1 MDIVEINDLK
11 QIYIFYIYVY
21 ILHVL
26 IPQYLIN
33 VMRNYLSLYTMYDYV
48 PNK

>member
-1 MDIVEINDLK
+1 MDIVEMILNK

-26 IPQYLIN
+26 IPQYIIN
-33 VMRNYLSLYTMYDYV
+33 VMRNYLSLYTMYDYA